1 MATKTIRS
9 LLLSAFV
16 ATAAIPAVAQD
27 GEPDERRI
35 GQIMQFVEDRAA
47 METDAWYHEEG
58 DYPRAIQV
66 LRFRSRLRPH
76 DEVIDTDLIW
86 MLGNIKY
93 EGERL
98 AVATR
103 FRLENPDNPD
113 RGLPEA
119 QVLWEY
125 RMYFKIPPILEADI
139 MRDPPPHGN
148 TFRMIGH
155 AYSRLGFH
163 VDALRVW
170 NQYLKHDPDDPRF
183 QMLRDR
189 EIRILGGEPPPQAAR

>member
-1 MATKTIRS
+1 
-9 LLLSAFV
+9 
-16 ATAAIPAVAQD
+16 
-27 GEPDERRI
+27 
-35 GQIMQFVEDRAA
+35 
-47 METDAWYHEEG
+47 
-58 DYPRAIQV
+58 
-66 LRFRSRLRPH
+66 
-76 DEVIDTDLIW
+76 
-86 MLGNIKY
+86 MLGNVKY

-98 AVATR
+98 AVAKR

-119 QVLWEY
+119 QVYWGY
-125 RMYFKIPPILEADI
+125 RMYFKIPPILEDDI

-148 TFRMIGH
+148 TFSMIGN

-163 VDALRVW
+163 EDALRVW

-189 EIRILGGEPPPQAAR
+189 ELVVLGRDGGDGKRPAGAR